1 MVLVTGASRLF
12 SPRVFGVPNP
22 LLRAGRGVS
31 GVMTGARVEVWVE
44 MGEGAVLRA
53 VARVWIGVRVEEV
66 GTWLVDTRC
75 VQRVV
80 WCE

>member
-1 MVLVTGASRLF
+1 M
-12 SPRVFGVPNP
+12 
-22 LLRAGRGVS
+22 RAGVETVRV
-31 GVMTGARVEVWVE
+31 VEVWVE

-66 GTWLVDTRC
+66 GTWLVDARC